1 MILQRRDQKTT
12 NERMLKKLI
21 GRLYAYHFSYLVM
34 YNFSYL
40 MIEPGDKLI
49 PIEVETEKDTEIW
62 YMNESEYERNRL
74 FYESRLIDFWNF
86 RF

>member
-1 MILQRRDQKTT
+1 
-12 NERMLKKLI
+12 
-21 GRLYAYHFSYLVM
+21 
-34 YNFSYL
+34 

-49 PIEVETEKDTEIW
+49 PIEVETEKGTEIW